1 MSIKTIDI
9 DQEFFEVFEE
19 PFDWYEEPIV
29 IEPERKDYNMA
40 MLVKD
45 ILKKNIDDFLSTVYK
60 ELKLKGSMIYYVK

>member
-60 ELKLKGSMIYYVK
+60 EPKLKGSMIYHVK